1 MSVRWLDEAVDDVER
16 IVRFIGEFSPK
27 AAVEVRARIVRAAL
41 LLDDFPKSG
50 RPGRTRGTREL
61 VVVGL
66 PYIVVHRLRDGV
78 VQIVAVRHAART
90 WPRSFPR

>member
-1 MSVRWLDEAVDDVER
+1 M
-16 IVRFIGEFSPK
+16 
-27 AAVEVRARIVRAAL
+27 VRAVLRL
-41 LLDDFPKSG
+41 EDFPMSG
-50 RPGRTRGTREL
+50 RPGRTRRTREL

-66 PYIVVHRLRDGV
+66 PYVVVHRLRDGE